1 MAANEPSRR
10 RVHSSKPSNPLPGV
24 VVASPKSMK
33 QLTPRDPNDPQS
45 IAGKPLSINAE
56 IARRE
61 FSFAGTALA
70 IPDGMY
76 AELVMIK

>member
-1 MAANEPSRR
+1 
-10 RVHSSKPSNPLPGV
+10 
-24 VVASPKSMK
+24 MK
-33 QLTPRDPNDPQS
+33 QLTPRDLDDPQS

-61 FSFAGTALA
+61 FSFVGTVLA
-70 IPDGMY
+70 VPDGMY